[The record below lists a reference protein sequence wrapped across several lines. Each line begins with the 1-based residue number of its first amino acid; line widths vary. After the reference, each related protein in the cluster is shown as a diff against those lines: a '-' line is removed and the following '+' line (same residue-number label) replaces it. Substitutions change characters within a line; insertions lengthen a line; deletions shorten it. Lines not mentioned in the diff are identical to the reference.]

1 MPSRATDEAPTFK
14 QRGTEADAMD
24 IVDDYDRAVGR
35 YAHLAR
41 PLLRLGLGATIVLA
55 GAHKLVAPG
64 AWHAYLAPAFVAAW
78 PTELAPLDPTF
89 VLFGV
94 SEVLVGGLLL
104 ADRYSSLMA
113 AVVAVSML
121 GVVVNLAVALVQG
134 EPFVDVL
141 VRDLGLALY
150 ATGVALAEAEG

>member
-1 MPSRATDEAPTFK
+1 
-14 QRGTEADAMD
+14 MD
-24 IVDDYDRAVGR
+24 LLDDYHRAVGS

-41 PLLRLGLGATIVLA
+41 PLLRAGLGATILLA

-78 PTELAPLDPTF
+78 PTGLAPLDPTF

-104 ADRYSSLMA
+104 ADRYASLMA
-113 AVVAVSML
+113 AVVAVSMV
-121 GVVVNLAVALVQG
+121 GVVANLAVGVAQG
-134 EPFVDVL
+134 APVVDVL
-141 VRDLGLALY
+141 IRDLGLALY
-150 ATGVALAEAEG
+150 ATGVTLLAAE